1 MKIKNSKA
9 GQIFVYHLF
18 FGVTVYLSILGA
30 VVLSVPQVQ
39 DYFAGQ
45 IKQIERGISCTLT
58 I

>member
-18 FGVTVYLSILGA
+18 FGITVYLSILGA

-39 DYFAGQ
+39 DYLSGQ
-45 IKQIERGISCTLT
+45 VKSIERVIYGNIL
-58 I
+58 